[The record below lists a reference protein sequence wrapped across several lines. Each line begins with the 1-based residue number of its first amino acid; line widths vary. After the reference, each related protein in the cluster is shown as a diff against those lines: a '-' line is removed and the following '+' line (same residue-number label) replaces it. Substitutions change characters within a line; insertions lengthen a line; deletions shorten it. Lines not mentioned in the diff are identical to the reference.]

1 MSLATLKKKTASKYK
16 NNSANLAQFSI
27 NGVHRNQGYVGQ
39 TSLGRTML
47 RTPAKG
53 TESQGHGGCC
63 GNYNENDVQTSSINT
78 TENNN
83 YVKPSVLST
92 SGMLAKRNRWVNRP
106 DPYGVTKPSDSNNQ
120 STSGDYTVYKRK
132 NAISDGV
139 KCFMRKYILTFQYV
153 PAINPNLGNVSAGIK
168 LYINGKLMDSMSLN
182 IDNNA
187 PTQQGKTYTYSLN
200 GKLYE
205 FAPSQQ
211 YIERKITFYESYGT
225 LDINFEGSGT
235 FWYRTGIAKLNLNGK
250 SIMSSYR
257 LHIDTVNSDQG
268 LAPNGSLY
276 SYSFGSSYTGYNPS
290 EDNPFIVINGYT
302 THSLEVTP
310 KHRNQS
316 ESASFLASEFPEIP
330 LPEILKQDRK
340 YKTSIQG
347 SKCCDKTVQMESS
360 LGAISQGDYIFQR
373 IADCANLDISYIEY
387 HTNPGSTFNT
397 CS

>member
-63 GNYNENDVQTSSINT
+63 GDYKTNDVQTSSINS

-139 KCFMRKYILTFQYV
+139 KCLKKYILTFQYAPV
-153 PAINPNLGNVSAGIK
+153 ISAKKWNVSADIK
-168 LYINGKLMDSMSLN
+168 LYINGKLMDSISFNLK
-182 IDNNA
+182 DNDNS
-187 PTQQGKTYTYSLN
+187 PYVDGKNDGVYTYSLN
-200 GKLYE
+200 GKLYGFE
-205 FAPSQQ
+205 PSQQ
-211 YIERKITFYESYGT
+211 YIEREITFYESYGT
-225 LDINFEGSGT
+225 LDINFEGSGALRK
-235 FWYRTGIAKLNLNGK
+235 RTGIAKLNLNGK
-250 SIMSSYR
+250 SIMSSYKMR
-257 LHIDTVNSDQG
+257 I
-268 LAPNGSLY
+268 NGNDGDPSN
-276 SYSFGSSYTGYNPS
+276 FGNNNESGYFPT
-290 EDNPFIVINGYT
+290 EDNPFIVIFGNTIGIFGYT
-302 THSLEVTP
+302 GEEL
-310 KHRNQS
+310 RNPS
-316 ESASFLASEFPEIP
+316 ESASFLGSEFPEI
-330 LPEILKQDRK
+330 LITS
-340 YKTSIQG
+340 KTSIQG
-347 SKCCDKTVQMESS
+347 SKCCDKRVQMEYS

>member
-63 GNYNENDVQTSSINT
+63 GDYKTNDVQTSSINS

-132 NAISDGV
+132 NAISGGV
-139 KCFMRKYILTFQYV
+139 KCFMRKYILTFQYA
-153 PAINPNLGNVSAGIK
+153 PAINPNSGNVSAGIK

-182 IDNNA
+182 IDNN
-187 PTQQGKTYTYSLN
+187 PPIVGKTYTYSLN
-200 GKLYE
+200 GKLYD

-211 YIERKITFYESYGT
+211 YIEREITFYESYGT

-235 FWYRTGIAKLNLNGK
+235 YWYRTGIAKLNLNGK

-268 LAPNGSLY
+268 LAPNRVTKY
-276 SYSFGSSYTGYNPS
+276 DYSFGYATVTDYAPS

-302 THSLEVTP
+302 PNSLEQTP

-316 ESASFLASEFPEIP
+316 ESASFLGSEFPEI
-330 LPEILKQDRK
+330 LITS
-340 YKTSIQG
+340 KTSIQG
-347 SKCCDKTVQMESS
+347 SKCCDKTVQKDYS

>member
-63 GNYNENDVQTSSINT
+63 GDYKTNDVQTSSINS

-139 KCFMRKYILTFQYV
+139 KCLMKKYILTFQYA
-153 PAINPNLGNVSAGIK
+153 PLISAQQWNVSAHIK
-168 LYINGKLMDSMSLN
+168 LYINGKLMDSISFNLK
-182 IDNNA
+182 DNDNS
-187 PTQQGKTYTYSLN
+187 PYVDGKNDGVYTYSLN
-200 GKLYE
+200 GKLYGFE
-205 FAPSQQ
+205 PSQQ
-211 YIERKITFYESYGT
+211 YIEREITFYESNGT
-225 LDINFEGSGT
+225 LDINFQGSGT
-235 FWYRTGIAKLNLNGK
+235 HWHRTGIAKLKLNGK
-250 SIMSSYR
+250 SIISSYR
-257 LHIDTVNSDQG
+257 MHIG
-268 LAPNGSLY
+268 NG
-276 SYSFGSSYTGYNPS
+276 T
-290 EDNPFIVINGYT
+290 
-302 THSLEVTP
+302 
-310 KHRNQS
+310 
-316 ESASFLASEFPEIP
+316 
-330 LPEILKQDRK
+330 
-340 YKTSIQG
+340 
-347 SKCCDKTVQMESS
+347 
-360 LGAISQGDYIFQR
+360 
-373 IADCANLDISYIEY
+373 
-387 HTNPGSTFNT
+387 
-397 CS
+397 

>member
-83 YVKPSVLST
+83 YVKSSVLST

-139 KCFMRKYILTFQYV
+139 KCFMRKYILTFQYA
-153 PAINPNLGNVSAGIK
+153 PAINPDSGNVGANIK
-168 LYINGKLMDSMSLN
+168 LYINGKLMDSISFN
-182 IDNNA
+182 KKDQDTS
-187 PTQQGKTYTYSLN
+187 PYVDGQKDGVYTYSLN
-200 GKLYE
+200 GKLYG
-205 FAPSQQ
+205 FKPSQQ
-211 YIERKITFYESYGT
+211 YIEREITFYESYGT
-225 LDINFEGSGT
+225 LDINFEGSGIY
-235 FWYRTGIAKLNLNGK
+235 WYRTGIAKLNLNGK

-257 LHIDTVNSDQG
+257 LHIGTVYGVQG
-268 LAPNGSLY
+268 LAPDSSLY
-276 SYSFGSSYTGYNPS
+276 YNYSFGYAPVTGYKPS
-290 EDNPFIVINGYT
+290 EDNPFIVINGYSNKT
-302 THSLEVTP
+302 LDETP
-310 KHRNQS
+310 DNRNQS
-316 ESASFLASEFPEIP
+316 ESASFLASE
-330 LPEILKQDRK
+330 
-340 YKTSIQG
+340 YNTSIQG